1 MTGFGEID
9 QNVCFWAKMGYF
21 WQFLPRKGENEI
33 FWEKAKMALPYAYY
47 AATLCKKLEQ
57 NHKRIIAKI
66 KFCENEVSY
75 ISLVVKNGKSD
86 ILETT
91 VIGEEKNAR

>member
-1 MTGFGEID
+1 MEKLIKMSVFGPKWAIFDSFCPGKAKTGFFG
-9 QNVCFWAKMGYF
+9 
-21 WQFLPRKGENEI
+21 
-33 FWEKAKMALPYAYY
+33 EKAKMSLPYAYY